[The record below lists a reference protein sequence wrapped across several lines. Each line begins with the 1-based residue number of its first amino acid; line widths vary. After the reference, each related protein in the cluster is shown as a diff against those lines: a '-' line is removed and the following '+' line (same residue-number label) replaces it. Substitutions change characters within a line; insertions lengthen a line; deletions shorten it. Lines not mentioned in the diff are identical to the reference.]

1 MAENVDAQHPG
12 AHDALLQ
19 LIADTAPAMLAY
31 FDART
36 LRCRF
41 ANAHYARNFGLT
53 PAEAVG
59 KTVRE
64 IVGDAVW
71 QQIHTHVERG
81 LRGEQVR
88 YEREVLQPPAP
99 PRHIESLLLPHF
111 ENGVLQGTVVQIIDV
126 SRHHRVAQQLRDSE
140 ERMRKFAEVTTEALV
155 MHRDGII
162 LDGNEALSRLTGYT
176 LDELAGRPVLDYICP
191 EFRLYALQYMR
202 SGREDRF
209 DAAIPHKDGHRIPV
223 EIEAKTMP
231 EEGSPYRIVLVR
243 DITVRQ
249 LAQERMDFL
258 AQHDQLTQLPNRVR
272 LNQLMRQALSLAG
285 VHKRPLAVLS
295 IDLDH
300 FKTINDSLGHRAGD
314 LLLCEVAQR
323 LRGSVHAH
331 DLVARVGG
339 DEFVVVLTDAPSAQA
354 AEIQASHLQRIIE
367 APCSIDGT
375 PLVVSPCMGIAMY
388 PGDGQSPEDL
398 LNHAETAMQLAKEIG
413 RRNLQFYSPAH
424 DGQATDM
431 LKQEQM
437 LRQALARNEFELHYQ
452 PQTFT
457 ASGRLASFEALVRWR
472 HPQRGLVLPGEF
484 IGFAEARGLISA
496 IDRWVMREACRQAR
510 QWQDEGLPPVAVAVN
525 LSAVEFRQR
534 DIAREVAQVLQDTG
548 LEARWLHI
556 ELTESTLMHTSGQV
570 HDTLLALKELG
581 VGLAIDDFGTGDSS
595 LAYLRRHPIN
605 QLKIDRSFIA
615 DVPDSEDGTA
625 IVTAIVQMG
634 HSLHLDIVA
643 EGVETPQQLA
653 LLRDLGCGMM
663 QGYLVAPPLPADQAR
678 TWQLQQL
685 QHLHHSHTDHRQ

>member
-1 MAENVDAQHPG
+1 MAEKVDAQHPV
-12 AHDALLQ
+12 ANDALLQ

-59 KTVRE
+59 KTVSE
-64 IVGDAVW
+64 IVGASVW
-71 QQIHTHVERG
+71 QRIQAHVERG
-81 LRGEQVR
+81 LRGEHVR
-88 YEREVLQPPAP
+88 YEREVPQPGRP
-99 PRHIESLLLPHF
+99 PRHIETLLLPHF
-111 ENGVLQGTVVQIIDV
+111 DGGVLQGTVVQITDV
-126 SRHHRVAQQLRDSE
+126 SRHHHAARQMRDSE
-140 ERMRKFAEVTTEALV
+140 ERMRKFTEATTEAIV
-155 MHRDGII
+155 MHRDGQI
-162 LDGNEALSRLTGYT
+162 LDGNEALSRLTGHA
-176 LDELAGRPVLDYICP
+176 LEELIGHPVLDFICP
-191 EFRLYALQYMR
+191 EFRLYAQQYMH

-209 DAAIPHKDGHRIPV
+209 DAAIVHRDGHRVPV

-231 EEGSPYRIVLVR
+231 DSDGPYRIVLLR
-243 DITVRQ
+243 DITLRQ

-272 LNQLMRQALSLAG
+272 LNQLLRQALSLAG
-285 VHKRPLAVLS
+285 VHQRRLAVVS

-300 FKTINDSLGHRAGD
+300 FKTINDSLGHHAGD

-339 DEFVVVLTDAPSAQA
+339 DEFVVVFTADPCPEA
-354 AEIQASHLQRIIE
+354 AESQAGQLQRIIE
-367 APCSIDGT
+367 APCSIAGT
-375 PLVVSPCMGIAMY
+375 PLVISPCMGIAMY
-388 PGDGQSPEDL
+388 PGDGQSPEEL
-398 LNHAETAMQLAKEIG
+398 LSHAETALQLAKHNG
-413 RRNLQFYSPAH
+413 RRSLQFYAPDRA
-424 DGQATDM
+424 GQATNLLM
-431 LKQEQM
+431 QEQA
-437 LRQALARNEFELHYQ
+437 LRQALQRNEFELHYQ

-457 ASGRLASFEALVRWR
+457 ADGRLASFEALVRWR

-484 IGFAEARGLISA
+484 IGFAEARGLISD

-525 LSAVEFRQR
+525 VSALEFRQR
-534 DIAREVAQVLQDTG
+534 DMAREVAQVLQETG
-548 LEARWLHI
+548 LEPRWLHI

-570 HDTLLALKELG
+570 HETLLALKQLG
-581 VGLAIDDFGTGDSS
+581 VGLSIDDFGTGYSS
-595 LAYLRRHPIN
+595 LAYLRRHPID

-615 DVPDSEDGTA
+615 DVPGSEDGTA

-634 HSLHLDIVA
+634 RSLHLDIVA
-643 EGVETPQQLA
+643 EGVETPEQLD
-653 LLRDLGCGMM
+653 LLRRLGCGMM
-663 QGYLVAPPLPADQAR
+663 QGYLVAPPLPADKAR
-678 TWQLQQL
+678 EWQVRQS
-685 QHLHHSHTDHRQ
+685 QHCH